1 MADRVE
7 RLRQAAQERHDATSA
22 RARQTLDALRRDAQ
36 PITFRHL
43 AKTAGVSRSW
53 LYRQPEL
60 RQEIER
66 LRGSPPARTTSAQS
80 SQRASADSLRQQLHI
95 YREEMTRLRAEN
107 GALKDQ
113 LARQLGMVRAAS
125 VTKGS

>member
-22 RARQTLDALRRDAQ
+22 RARQTLDALRRDAL
-36 PITFRHL
+36 PITTFHHL
-43 AKTAGVSRSW
+43 AKTACVSRSW
-53 LYRQPEL
+53 LYRQPDL
-60 RQEIER
+60 REEIER
-66 LRGSPPARTTSAQS
+66 LRRSPPARTNAQS

-95 YREEMTRLRAEN
+95 YREEIARLRAEN

-113 LARQLGMVRAAS
+113 LARQLGMARAAS